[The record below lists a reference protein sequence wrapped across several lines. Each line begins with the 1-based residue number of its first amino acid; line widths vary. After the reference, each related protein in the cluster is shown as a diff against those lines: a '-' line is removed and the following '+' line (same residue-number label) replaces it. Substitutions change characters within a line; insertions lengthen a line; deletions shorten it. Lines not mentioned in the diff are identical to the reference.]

1 MFWQKK
7 KKQPG
12 HEVIINGHILR
23 ERKKISIWWLCRG
36 EGAFWKGKKYI
47 FKEMKIEMRCRC
59 KGHNGFGMDWGAHFR
74 VSASC
79 RYWQVL
85 KTFKEVKTLFSVY
98 KSWALPQMLVK
109 SDVHR
114 LTHLPH
120 IGLGSF
126 SSTNKRSQNILS
138 QIWNI
143 FWWKALTAF
152 CFVRSLLPAQPLLWC
167 SGNQWPGTWLVFRPE
182 EGFWDTWGA
191 PNWR

>member
-1 MFWQKK
+1 
-7 KKQPG
+7 
-12 HEVIINGHILR
+12 
-23 ERKKISIWWLCRG
+23 
-36 EGAFWKGKKYI
+36 
-47 FKEMKIEMRCRC
+47 MRCRC

-109 SDVHR
+109 SDVRR

-120 IGLGSF
+120 TGLGSFF

-191 PNWR
+191 PSVEGSLIHVAVDKSFISCKNANLPKQPPQWHYSSILPSGTVPAKQPG

>member
-1 MFWQKK
+1 M
-7 KKQPG
+7 

-23 ERKKISIWWLCRG
+23 ERKKSQFGGYVEERG
-36 EGAFWKGKKYI
+36 ILEGKKYI

-109 SDVHR
+109 SAVNR
-114 LTHLPH
+114 LTNLPH
-120 IGLGSF
+120 IGIGSFF
-126 SSTNKRSQNILS
+126 SSTNKRSQSILS

-143 FWWKALTAF
+143 FWWKAFTTFFFA
-152 CFVRSLLPAQPLLWC
+152 RSLLPAHRQPLLWC

-191 PNWR
+191 PNRR